1 MAISS
6 VVIRKAEPSDIHQMV
21 GLLKELFSVEED
33 FTFNGTIQQNGLA
46 MMLGDRKNRCIM
58 VATMGEQVIGMC
70 SAQLLISTAE
80 GGIAALIEDM
90 VVAKSYRGQGLG
102 KKLLLSLE
110 KWSNRKGAKRL
121 QLLADRNNLH
131 ALAFYKKQKWTTTKL
146 ICLRKMQERS

>member
-21 GLLKELFSVEED
+21 GLLKELFSIEED

-58 VATMGEQVIGMC
+58 VAIMGEQVIGMC

-90 VVAKSYRGQGLG
+90 VVAKSYRGQGTG
-102 KKLLLSLE
+102 KKLLLSIE
-110 KWSNRKGAKRL
+110 KWANRKGAKRL

-131 ALAFYKKQKWTTTKL
+131 ALDFYKKQKWTTTKL